1 MCPALQHQEPHGI
14 TRTVDLSGID
24 AAFHG
29 PVTALARQMDEHGVR
44 RDEPVR
50 MIFGLLGDRWTT
62 LILLVLGMGTWRH
75 AELRRVLGRLGVEE
89 KISQRVLT
97 LKLRTLEREG
107 LVVRRVTESIPPKVS
122 YALTPIGVE
131 LRAEAERLIAWVN
144 SRAAKIHAA
153 RAAFDRM
160 AD

>member
-1 MCPALQHQEPHGI
+1 MPGPVWAKRYKAI
-14 TRTVDLSGID
+14 TRTLDLAGID
-24 AAFHG
+24 PAFHAA
-29 PVTALARQMDEHGVR
+29 VCALAGQMAEHGVR

-50 MIFGLLGDRWTT
+50 MVFGLLGDRWTT

-75 AELRRVLGRLGVEE
+75 AELRRVLGRLGAEE

-107 LVVRRVTESIPPKVS
+107 LVVRHVTDSVPPKVS
-122 YALTPIGVE
+122 YALTPMGSD
-131 LRAEAERLIAWVN
+131 LRREAERLIGWVN
-144 SRAAKIHAA
+144 SRAANFHAA
-153 RAAFDRM
+153 RATFDRI

>member
-1 MCPALQHQEPHGI
+1 M
-14 TRTVDLSGID
+14 S
-24 AAFHG
+24 
-29 PVTALARQMDEHGVR
+29 EHGVR

-75 AELRRVLGRLGVEE
+75 AELRRVLGRLGAEE

-107 LVVRRVTESIPPKVS
+107 LVERQVTESVPPKVS
-122 YALTPIGVE
+122 YALTPMGAD
-131 LRAEAERLIAWVN
+131 LRAEAERLIGWVN
-144 SRAAKIHAA
+144 SRAAAIRAA
-153 RAAFDRM
+153 RAAFDQ
-160 AD
+160 APD